1 MFNCQSCGC
10 ETKSKKIIKIAT
22 NFPSTLET
30 LQKNKKL
37 INQIGF
43 ELQIFDENQ
52 LKEQYQVNCNDAL
65 KAGIIDFNIANNF
78 HPLKAYNN
86 YFAPEP
92 LERLEI
98 IEPFFHPKYGLYAN
112 KQNPL
117 KIQTLEDVKKIKNA
131 RVLFAPFNDLFT
143 APCDLSRSLL
153 LLRKLNLIKIDE
165 KIIEQ
170 KGYNLSLEDIENIS
184 NLQFI
189 KTDNIFKVA
198 QLFEDYNT
206 YDLAINCPGL
216 MRKNVNFLR
225 LGSIGLGTNENEE
238 PTDIVFSSYAIILA
252 AKKNCQSS
260 QNIKAMKWFLR
271 NEEVKKTLLQTGK
284 PNHDYIMVGNPEQ
297 LKYNILNKFDK

>member
-1 MFNCQSCGC
+1 MLKAHTRGC

-22 NFPSTLET
+22 TFPSTLET

-37 INQIGF
+37 INQICF

-78 HPLKAYNN
+78 HTLKAYNN

-92 LERLEI
+92 LERLEM

-238 PTDIVFSSYAIILA
+238 PTDIVFS
-252 AKKNCQSS
+252 
-260 QNIKAMKWFLR
+260 
-271 NEEVKKTLLQTGK
+271 
-284 PNHDYIMVGNPEQ
+284 
-297 LKYNILNKFDK
+297 